1 MRGLR
6 RGLDAVAAQRNS
18 ELEKAA
24 DANHTM
30 VYPNRREHAT
40 TQSGRNFA
48 VSAMLCRRK
57 DATVYFV
64 RTGSFGTDATVHLL
78 QTQRFISKQT
88 CSASTKGTTYYG
100 KHANS
105 SSNNTHK
112 TPSFLLEGMSISYLF
127 LRSLSYS

>member
-1 MRGLR
+1 MILK
-6 RGLDAVAAQRNS
+6 LLWSKSQVMDAVAAQRNS

-64 RTGSFGTDATVHLL
+64 RTLHRKGSCLL
-78 QTQRFISKQT
+78 KPNKSVY
-88 CSASTKGTTYYG
+88 SANFVCVCCNDLVIP
-100 KHANS
+100 KHV
-105 SSNNTHK
+105 
-112 TPSFLLEGMSISYLF
+112 P
-127 LRSLSYS
+127 